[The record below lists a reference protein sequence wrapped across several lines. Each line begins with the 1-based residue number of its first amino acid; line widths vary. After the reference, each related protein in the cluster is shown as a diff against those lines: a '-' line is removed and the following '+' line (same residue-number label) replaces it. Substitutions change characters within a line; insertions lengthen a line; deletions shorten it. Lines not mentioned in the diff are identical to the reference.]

1 MNAIKV
7 DPMTDRMVSDLAHSL
22 RRTKKAV
29 VRDAVL
35 ALADLHQA
43 TLARAIADSTERSAA
58 ASGSV
63 EGARL
68 LASAGGDVGALA
80 LRDRVTVMRV
90 QLMTLI
96 EHQGG
101 RDPRVVGDLALGAA
115 SETLELLVET
125 DPYEFRWNSLEATH
139 LTQRLINAPV
149 VLHDAAKL
157 RLFSPALLARLEGQA
172 VPL

>member
-22 RRTKKAV
+22 QRTKKDV

-63 EGARL
+63 EAARL
-68 LASAGGDVGALA
+68 LAAAGGEVGALA

-90 QLMTLI
+90 RLMTLI

-101 RDPRVVGDLALGAA
+101 RDPRVVGDLALGTAT
-115 SETLELLVET
+115 ETLELLVET

-149 VLHDAAKL
+149 VLHDAARL
-157 RLFSPALLARLEGQA
+157 RLFSPALLARLEEQA

>member
-7 DPMTDRMVSDLAHSL
+7 DPLTDRMVSDLAHSL
-22 RRTKKAV
+22 QRTKKDV

-43 TLARAIADSTERSAA
+43 TLARAVADATERSSA

-68 LASAGGDVGALA
+68 LASVGGDVGALA
-80 LRDRVTVMRV
+80 LRDRVTVMRN

-101 RDPRVVGDLALGAA
+101 RHPRLVGDLALGTA
-115 SETLELLVET
+115 SPTLELLVDT
-125 DPYEFRWNSLEATH
+125 DPFEFRWNSLEATH
-139 LTQRLINAPV
+139 LTQRLMNAPV
-149 VLHDAAKL
+149 VLHDAARL
-157 RLFSPALLARLEGQA
+157 RLFSPALLSQLEEQA
-172 VPL
+172 VAL

>member
-22 RRTKKAV
+22 RRTKKDV

-63 EGARL
+63 AGARL

-90 QLMTLI
+90 QLMRLI

-101 RDPRVVGDLALGAA
+101 RDPRVVGDLALGAV
-115 SETLELLVET
+115 SETLELLSRPIPT
-125 DPYEFRWNSLEATH
+125 SSGGTH
-139 LTQRLINAPV
+139 SRRRTSHNA
-149 VLHDAAKL
+149 
-157 RLFSPALLARLEGQA
+157 
-172 VPL
+172 